1 MSYFKD
7 NPKALLDAIP
17 TPRGE
22 EEKMLR
28 DIKNGLIP
36 KADMNFR
43 KANDPAFSNS
53 MYLKSKM
60 SIGDLSQSFGNSGLN
75 TPSKRLQ
82 SPKFQTTSLISS
94 RKLNISASRTS
105 VHDALNLDHSSSRK
119 SISSPFKNN
128 IMSKT
133 YTKDRK
139 LTSIYN
145 NPTLP
150 TP

>member
-60 SIGDLSQSFGNSGLN
+60 SIGDLS
-75 TPSKRLQ
+75 
-82 SPKFQTTSLISS
+82 
-94 RKLNISASRTS
+94 
-105 VHDALNLDHSSSRK
+105 
-119 SISSPFKNN
+119 
-128 IMSKT
+128 
-133 YTKDRK
+133 
-139 LTSIYN
+139 
-145 NPTLP
+145 
-150 TP
+150 